1 MEPTDIVIYQA
12 NPLVEGIKYNSLEE
26 NRLFLACLQRLVPH
40 LPNSKYFDEEFKEHI
55 IPAEELV
62 ELFGNDVYYDRLK
75 EVSEKML
82 RKCIFIENKK
92 TKRFDGYTV
101 FSHIKFNPKEGGLIF
116 KFNEDMIPWLLELYK
131 IGYTRENLP
140 EMFKLSSN
148 YALRLLELLLQY
160 RGYRG
165 CAKDNIVHRSFSI
178 EWLRK
183 VLMVPE
189 NAYQK
194 TNVFLPFVIKKPVAE
209 INVKTRYKVTFKP
222 IRTGRKTTD
231 IEFYMILPEDD
242 ALPLNLSPFISEEQ
256 YGFHHSLEKLGVSDH
271 VITGLL
277 CSETREMLNFIEEL
291 AGRKDMTASKLI
303 GGLKANGWI
312 RKEFSKREIE
322 KYQNEQQKKW
332 RENLRGDIT
341 KGSLAIRK

>member
-1 MEPTDIVIYQA
+1 MECTDIVVYQA
-12 NPLVEGIKYNSLEE
+12 NPLVEGIKYSSLEE
-26 NRLFLACLQRLVPH
+26 NRLFLACLQKIVPH
-40 LPNSKYFDEEFKEHI
+40 LPNGKYFDEEFTEI
-55 IPAEELV
+55 VIPAEELV
-62 ELFGNDVYYDRLK
+62 EFFGNDVYYDRLK

-82 RKCIFIENKK
+82 RKCIFIEDKK

-160 RGYRG
+160 RG
-165 CAKDNIVHRSFSI
+165 CAKDKIVHRSFSI

-189 NAYQK
+189 DAYA
-194 TNVFLPFVIKKPVAE
+194 TPNVFVTFVIKKPVAE

-242 ALPLNLSPFISEEQ
+242 ALPLNLSQFVSEEQ

-291 AGRKDMTASKLI
+291 ACRKDMTANKLI

-312 RKEFSKREIE
+312 RKEFNKREIE
-322 KYQNEQQKKW
+322 KHKTEQQKKW

-341 KGSLAIRK
+341 KGSIAIRK

>member
-1 MEPTDIVIYQA
+1 MECTDIVVYQA

-40 LPNSKYFDEEFKEHI
+40 LPNGKYFDEEFTEI
-55 IPAEELV
+55 VIPAEELV
-62 ELFGNDVYYDRLK
+62 EFFGNDVYYDRLK
-75 EVSEKML
+75 EIAEKML
-82 RKCIFIENKK
+82 SKCIFIEDKK
-92 TKRFDGYTV
+92 TKRFVGYTV
-101 FSHIKFNPKEGGLIF
+101 FAKIEFNPKKGGLIYEF
-116 KFNEDMIPWLLELYK
+116 SKYMKPWLLELYK

-140 EMFKLSSN
+140 EM
-148 YALRLLELLLQY
+148 LLLQ
-160 RGYRG
+160 YRG

-189 NAYQK
+189 DAYA
-194 TNVFLPFVIKKPVAE
+194 TPNVFVTFVIKKPVAE

-242 ALPLNLSPFISEEQ
+242 ALPLNLSPFISKEQ
-256 YGFHHSLEKLGVSDH
+256 YGFHHSLEKLGVSDKA
-271 VITGLL
+271 ITSLL
-277 CSETREMLNFIEEL
+277 CSETREMLNLIEEL

-303 GGLKANGWI
+303 GGLKADGWI
-312 RKEFSKREIE
+312 RKEFSKRELE
-322 KYQNEQQKKW
+322 KYKNEQQKKW
-332 RENLRGDIT
+332 RESIRGDIT